1 MGPKYAVNSSEME
14 ARLSFARSSR
24 CWWVF
29 FLVSV
34 VSTTLLCAL
43 LEGRHSQ
50 KKKKKKKK
58 TEIFGGTARTSGFS
72 LSIVGRRIPGLTE
85 LKRGLS

>member
-1 MGPKYAVNSSEME
+1 MGVFPRKCRFNYSLVCA
-14 ARLSFARSSR
+14 AGRKAFAK
-24 CWWVF
+24 
-29 FLVSV
+29 
-34 VSTTLLCAL
+34 
-43 LEGRHSQ
+43 E
-50 KKKKKKKK
+50 KKKKKK